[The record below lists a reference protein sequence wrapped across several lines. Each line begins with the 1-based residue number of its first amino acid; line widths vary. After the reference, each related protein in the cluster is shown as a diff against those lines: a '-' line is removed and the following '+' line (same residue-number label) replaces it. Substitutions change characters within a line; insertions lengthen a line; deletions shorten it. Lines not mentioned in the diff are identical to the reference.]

1 MSILDALLVHGRP
14 FVSGVLG
21 GSDPMLALFTIL
33 QPLLYRDVSP
43 YFCLSLMNDEEEKG
57 FEH

>member
-1 MSILDALLVHGRP
+1 MSILDALLVRGRP

-33 QPLLYRDVSP
+33 QPLSYRDVSP
-43 YFCLSLMNDEEEKG
+43 YFCLSFNDEDEKG